1 VVILS
6 PTRELAQQ
14 IHREAN
20 SLLKFAPNIQNVM
33 CVGGDS
39 LEQQFIDLQLSSTEN
54 RGPDIIVATP
64 GRLLHLLIETTL
76 ANMFKRVDRLV
87 VILDEADRLFEMGFK
102 QEIEFIFQ
110 RLGTGTAQHGDGKK
124 ASHSGRQVLMFS
136 ATLPSMLLDFAKVGL
151 NNPSFIRLD
160 ADAGLSPNLHVSF
173 FTVRNEEKDA
183 ALLYLL
189 REYIDTLWNKAFPD
203 KQMIAQRGEHSSKK
217 IIIFCASR
225 HHVEYIMA
233 LLEAA
238 GIHALGVYGKM
249 DQAARRIG
257 LAKFARGIVPIL
269 VVTDVAARGLDLPD
283 IEVVVNYDFPPRPKL
298 FIHRVGRTARLDSR
312 TGQYS
317 TGMALTLVGPDD
329 WAHLVDTSLTLN
341 LQLYNH
347 AVEKNDANNR
357 FAYYGNI
364 PQLLVDMELER
375 IHVLID
381 QSVDLVSGFVFY

>member
-1 VVILS
+1 LQVVILS

-14 IHREAN
+14 THREAN
-20 SLLKFAPNIQNVM
+20 SLLKFAPGLRNVL

-39 LEQQFIDLQLSSTEN
+39 LEQQFTDLQLSSTDN
-54 RGPDIIVATP
+54 RGPDVIVATP

-76 ANMFKRVDRLV
+76 ATMFKRVDRVV

-110 RLGTGTAQHGDGKK
+110 KLGTGTAQHGDGRS
-124 ASHSGRQVLMFS
+124 ASHSGRQVLLFS

-151 NNPSFIRLD
+151 NNPNFIRLD
-160 ADAGLSPNLHVSF
+160 ADAGLSPKLHVSF
-173 FTVRNEEKDA
+173 FTVRSEEKDA

-189 REYIDTLWNKAFPD
+189 REFIDTLWDRAFPE
-203 KQMIAQRGEHSSKK
+203 QQTTERGWHSSKK
-217 IIIFCASR
+217 IIIFTASR
-225 HHVEYIMA
+225 HHVEYLIA

-257 LAKFARGIVPIL
+257 LAKFAKGIVPIL

-312 TGQYS
+312 SGQYS

-329 WAHLVDTSLTLN
+329 LPHLVDTSLTLG
-341 LQLYNH
+341 LQLL
-347 AVEKNDANNR
+347 NR
-357 FAYYGNI
+357 LADKSAHENRIAYYGNV
-364 PQLLVDMELER
+364 PQQLIDMELER
-375 IHVLID
+375 IHVLRD
-381 QSVDLVSGFVFY
+381 QSIDLVS